1 MTLHPTVYVL
11 GGAKDD
17 PKIHILKR
25 IHIPPMAGEK
35 VKFFL
40 PIAQWLNRIALQAT
54 P

>member
-17 PKIHILKR
+17 PKIHILKG
-25 IHIPPMAGEK
+25 IHIPPKAGEK
-35 VKFFL
+35 VKLTL